1 MDPQTIH
8 TAVQSRYG
16 TAALSP
22 TSPHSTSIAT
32 AFGYS
37 PAELS
42 SIPSDSNLGLS
53 CGNPLALAALSPG
66 ETVIDLGSGA
76 GFDVFLAAKR
86 VGPTGRAIGVDM
98 NDAMLARANKN
109 REKLGPEGENIIFI
123 NSNITATPLETEIAD
138 CIISNCVINLVPTS
152 LKPLVFSEIYR
163 LLKPGGRVA
172 VSDILARKPLPQEL
186 KESMALHVGC
196 VAGAEEV
203 GAYEGWLMEAGFA
216 DVLIVD
222 AGNDLNVYKS
232 GVEGGENGWYGSGT
246 GAQTEGRSG
255 DCCGN
260 GSGEEK
266 GKDCCDRADYCHK
279 KDCCNIA
286 CCGGGKKKDT
296 CCGDRNDDGILKE
309 MTAEHKELDFNEWAG
324 SFKIYAVKPQ
334 VEH

>member
-22 TSPHSTSIAT
+22 TSPNSTSIAT
-32 AFGYS
+32 AFGYT

-42 SIPSDSNLGLS
+42 SIPSDANLGLS

-98 NDAMLARANKN
+98 NEAMLARANRN
-109 REKLGPEGENIIFI
+109 LSTLSPTPTNISFI
-123 NSNITATPLETEIAD
+123 HANITAIPLDKGIAD
-138 CIISNCVINLVPTS
+138 CIISNCVINLVPTPF
-152 LKPLVFSEIYR
+152 KPLVFAEIHR

-172 VSDILARKPLPQEL
+172 VSDILARKPLRQEL
-186 KESMALHVGC
+186 KESMALYVGC

-203 GAYEGWLMEAGFA
+203 GAYEGWLRGVGFD

-222 AGNDLNVYKS
+222 AWNDLNLYKS
-232 GVEGGENGWYGSGT
+232 SAEKEKGGCCVEGESAGTEKEECCGS
-246 GAQTEGRSG
+246 
-255 DCCGN
+255 CCGN

-266 GKDCCDRADYCHK
+266 GKKCCDIADCCHK
-279 KDCCNIA
+279 KECCDLVR
-286 CCGGGKKKDT
+286 CGGGEKKDS
-296 CCGDRNDDGILKE
+296 CRGSGDDDGVLKE
-309 MTAEHKELDFNEWAG
+309 MAVNHDFNEWAG
-324 SFKIYAVKPQ
+324 SFKIYAVKP
-334 VEH
+334 